1 MQINKQ
7 TTCAILVLR
16 ELAAGDGRLTIQELA
31 DRIGVPRNYMV
42 VVTHALVRAELIEG
56 RQAPRRGY
64 ALTKDSSEMRLFD
77 TITALERLFPAEKGD
92 TFPMRAIKE
101 ILRLY
106 AKTAWA
112 GLTIGNFVQ
121 ATATPAP

>member
-16 ELAAGDGRLTIQELA
+16 ELAAAGGRLTIQELA
-31 DRIGVPRNYMV
+31 DRIGVPRDYMV

-56 RQAPRRGY
+56 RQAPPRGY
-64 ALTKDSSEMRLFD
+64 ALTKDPSEMRLFD
-77 TITALERLFPAEKGD
+77 TIKALERLFPAEKGD
-92 TFPMRAIKE
+92 TFPMQAIKE

-106 AKTAWA
+106 AGTAWD
-112 GLTIGNFVQ
+112 GLTIGDFVQ
-121 ATATPAP
+121 ATTSGAP